1 MAASPGLRSTVAT
14 HLDLADLLWVDTDVE
29 AARLRHPSSCR
40 WQPDHVRLARRFA
53 EVLAAS
59 GARCPDVAA
68 AAVAL
73 RSRSG
78 LDRNEFARALGV
90 TDGDLRAVEAGACP
104 VDRLPPSLADAA
116 FFLRVLSTLR
126 PLRLVDGD
134 RSDGSAGSGGSK
146 PGQPGSTATATDR
159 PPVSFNRSP

>member
-1 MAASPGLRSTVAT
+1 VSASPGSSAGIDPDGAVVQ
-14 HLDLADLLWVDTDVE
+14 LDAEVE
-29 AARLRHPSSCR
+29 ASRRRHPSTCP

-68 AAVAL
+68 AALAL

-78 LDRNEFARALGV
+78 LERTDFARALGV
-90 TDGDLRAVEAGACP
+90 TDGDLLAVEAGACP
-104 VDRLPPSLADAA
+104 VDRLPPPLADAA

-126 PLRLVDGD
+126 PLRLAG
-134 RSDGSAGSGGSK
+134 RDGS
-146 PGQPGSTATATDR
+146 PFGQRRSVATETGR
-159 PPVSFNRSP
+159 PEVSFSRSP